1 MEFKDRLRLAREKAN
16 LTQAQLAELVGM
28 TQTTISDLER
38 GKSSGTSFAARI
50 ANVCGVSALWLE
62 SGEGEEDAGLVAGSL
77 PQTADGIPLRDY
89 FAAKALPIVA
99 SYGAN
104 ADRIAK
110 AAYELA
116 DAMLRARKG

>member
-1 MEFKDRLRLAREKAN
+1 MEFKDRLRAAREKAN
-16 LTQAQLAELVGM
+16 LTQAQLAEMAGM

-38 GKSSGTSFAARI
+38 GKSSGTSFSARI
-50 ANVCGVSALWLE
+50 ANICGVSALWLE
-62 SGEGEEDAGLVAGSL
+62 SGEGDEDVELAAAPL
-77 PQTADGIPLRDY
+77 PQTSDGIQLRDY

-99 SYGAN
+99 SYGSN

-116 DAMLRARKG
+116 DAMLRARKV